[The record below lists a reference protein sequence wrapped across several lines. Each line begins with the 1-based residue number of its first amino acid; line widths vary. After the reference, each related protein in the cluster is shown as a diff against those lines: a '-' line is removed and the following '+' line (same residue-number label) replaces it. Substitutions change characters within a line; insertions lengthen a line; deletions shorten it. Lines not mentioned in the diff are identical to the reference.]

1 MATVSA
7 MFTITDTG
15 DLNGRNLLQRSF
27 FTKDPWTGP
36 TYNAVGD
43 GFGIYHGK
51 KCLPVTTRDLYE
63 NTNKGADSI
72 FPDLTFE
79 EGVQYTISG
88 NWAQFR
94 TNAKYNKMYLRM
106 HHTDGTNAT
115 IFQPSQNNVWSS
127 FTLTSTAGKTVDKI
141 TTTFS
146 NPGVTYI
153 ADFKLEVG
161 ASATDWTPAPEDVNT
176 ALDDAK
182 EAKELA
188 NTKNSVYYQATAPT
202 GNLKDGDTWFD
213 TDNDYK
219 ISRWKAGT
227 QEWVAA
233 ELGDAAFANIDA
245 SKIIAGSVMG
255 NIVLGGTIQAGGSDV
270 GQDGKV
276 LVKDV
281 NDVKVASLSKDG
293 LVATAGTIGGWS
305 IDETSLT
312 LSVPYTYDNSG
323 DQVIAHGDG
332 TDLIQAEDVQLV
344 GNSEDDD
351 ANISLITLGRDLSD
365 SIPYILCDDGTL
377 DGTQVRIKNGKISC
391 LKNDNTLTNGIS
403 TYIQSD
409 SVVLS
414 ESITTDGVTEVN
426 NVRLD
431 TDRVQVLYTPDY
443 EHRDSGIAKRAV
455 LRYNDIAFRG
465 DSANPQLASGIAH
478 WSVLAA
484 RRTIKDELGV
494 TIYHCGN
501 LFWAHF
507 DGKMTVGWAS
517 RMEEYISIVPNDDAS
532 FTNSKLCAPPER
544 LEKYCLPQS
553 PANPRAIYRVFPDG
567 QLGLYHFIP
576 PTNGTNNYEVLTYD
590 NWEPCDI
597 FWAHIG

>member
-1 MATVSA
+1 MATANA
-7 MFTITDTG
+7 MFTITDVG
-15 DLNGRNLLQRSF
+15 DLNGRNLVLNSHEEHRRTVSSSGAPGVVPYYSYSDFASEFTHRTGQILTVSF
-27 FTKDPWTGP
+27 DYETVGNTLSTGL
-36 TYNAVGD
+36 
-43 GFGIYHGK
+43 IY
-51 KCLPVTTRDLYE
+51 
-63 NTNKGADSI
+63 
-72 FPDLTFE
+72 
-79 EGVQYTISG
+79 
-88 NWAQFR
+88 AQH
-94 TNAKYNKMYLRM
+94 NDIPIA
-106 HHTDGTNAT
+106 
-115 IFQPSQNNVWSS
+115 P
-127 FTLTSTAGKTVDKI
+127 TAGSRFVFILDNPSGHYSKTFQVSTDQSTSPKNAIRVFYKTCSPGTVIKI
-141 TTTFS
+141 KNIKVETGDEET
-146 NPGVTYI
+146 P
-153 ADFKLEVG
+153 
-161 ASATDWTPAPEDVNT
+161 WTPAPEDVNT

-219 ISRWKAGT
+219 ISRWNAGT